1 MLSNAAI
8 ALKTGQLQL
17 SEPLEEKQYGEY
29 LTEKSPNSLIKEI
42 RINDFKQASIQNIEG
57 KLAKHEEIKS
67 GVSPAQSDNSPVLG
81 EAFRLPNASLRT
93 ASLTMKN
100 GGAQT
105 RESVVISPTGRF
117 SQIYDNLQLL
127 EN

>member
-57 KLAKHEEIKS
+57 KLAKHE
-67 GVSPAQSDNSPVLG
+67 
-81 EAFRLPNASLRT
+81 
-93 ASLTMKN
+93 
-100 GGAQT
+100 
-105 RESVVISPTGRF
+105 
-117 SQIYDNLQLL
+117 
-127 EN
+127 